1 MSRPEHPERRPAV
14 VTGASSGIGAATAI
28 ALAGRGLPVAL
39 GARRVAECEKVAA
52 QIREAGGEAVALPL
66 DLTDE
71 ASVQS
76 FAEKAE
82 AEVGPVEVVVSN
94 AALLAPGRIHETDT
108 AQFAAEVDVNVLGA
122 HRLVRTFVPGMVGRK
137 RGDVVLVSSDVAVR
151 SRPFM
156 SAYTASKWALEG
168 MAQAMQME
176 LEGSGVRVSVVRPGP
191 TWTGMGLDWDADDLA
206 MVLDG
211 WSRFGHARHSQFLPP
226 EAIAEAVTDVVTA
239 ARGVHRSLVEV
250 SPEPPLEDA

>member
-1 MSRPEHPERRPAV
+1 MSRPMHPERRPAV
-14 VTGASSGIGAATAI
+14 VTGASSGIGAATAM

-39 GARRVAECEKVAA
+39 GARRVAECEEVAA
-52 QIREAGGEAVALPL
+52 QIRAAGGEAVSLPL

-71 ASVQS
+71 TSVRT

-82 AEVGPVEVVVSN
+82 AELGPVEVVVSN
-94 AALLAPGRIHETDT
+94 AALLSPGRIHETDT
-108 AQFAAEVDVNVLGA
+108 AQFAAELDVNVLGA
-122 HRLVRTFVPGMVGRK
+122 HRMIRAFVPGMVGRS
-137 RGDVVLVSSDVAVR
+137 RGDIVLVSSDVAVR

-168 MAQAMQME
+168 MVQAMQME

-191 TWTGMGLDWDADDLA
+191 TWTGMGLDWDPDDIA
-206 MVLDG
+206 MVLEG

-226 EAIAEAVTDVVTA
+226 EAIADAVTDVVTA
-239 ARGVHRSLVEV
+239 ARGVHRALVEV
-250 SPEPPLEDA
+250 NPEPPVEDA